1 VYSFL
6 KLVANFGPLDSRA
19 YFTAFKDS
27 FEAEHSDDLRA
38 LEPITMVEHLEGNE
52 TAKIYRNN
60 KYRVRLC
67 EMAFNMFVV
76 FLESK
81 EKESGRLII
90 KLVEDNLNIV
100 TFQRSAESEYSIAK
114 LLDRAKTIE
123 DFPAEDEGIPGH
135 NPGSANTEQTAGSN
149 VLTRLKLGPL
159 PMESDLMADARG
171 DLEDEDAKS
180 PPAEGQ
186 TSLVQHFDQQIKREE
201 SEDAPTRTEIP
212 LPQSTA
218 RDVAMEVQKVKEN
231 RDRFKI
237 EGRTGGVGPGVSVV
251 MFTFHNTYDSY
262 GSAFLMVIY
271 HLC

>member
-1 VYSFL
+1 MQWPVFVYSFL
-6 KLVANFGPLDSRA
+6 KLVANDSLRDSRA
-19 YFTAFKDS
+19 YFATFKES
-27 FEAEHSDDLRA
+27 FEAEHPDDLRA
-38 LEPITMVEHLEGNE
+38 LEPISLLEHLENNE

-60 KYRVRLC
+60 KYRLRMSD
-67 EMAFNMFVV
+67 MAFNTLIL

-81 EKESGRLII
+81 EKEGGRLLIA
-90 KLVEDNLNIV
+90 LLNEHIHV
-100 TFQRSAESEYSIAK
+100 ATFERSADNEQGIAK
-114 LLDRAKTIE
+114 LLNRAKANE

-135 NPGSANTEQTAGSN
+135 NPGSANTEQAAGSN

-159 PMESDLMADARG
+159 PVEPDLMADARG
-171 DLEDEDAKS
+171 DLEDEDSKN

-186 TSLVQHFDQQIKREE
+186 QSLVQHFEQQIKREE

-212 LPQSTA
+212 LPASTA

-251 MFTFHNTYDSY
+251 MFTFHNTYDGYASR
-262 GSAFLMVIY
+262 
-271 HLC
+271 H